1 MLTVQPGNSHL
12 RILQMRQLTPEG
24 QKIINDIA
32 RRYNFSPDAVFSMLQ
47 SVINGNGSMAQF
59 NHPEFGGSGQWM
71 RGGMI
76 MLGDMFNNS
85 LKNSVG
91 GLCQELAN
99 LIANQPG
106 LVQSGSF
113 QSQHQGTQEQNKYG
127 GSYSDTGGQQQQN
140 SSGPVGPVSL
150 FVPPPPGSSGNWWPA
165 GLQFPTSTG
174 SQNNVRYAYFAS
186 IRRLAIEVNG
196 HVTLYDTLDHQ
207 IGGFS
212 QQQSVGGSITF
223 GSQYGLVDVSTLPI
237 ISIDNVP
244 VPSKDQSQPASSFQ
258 ASFVNA
264 QAANKEAD
272 TFAAIEKLAN
282 LKDKGILTDAEYN
295 AKKAELLARL

>member
-1 MLTVQPGNSHL
+1 MQ
-12 RILQMRQLTPEG
+12 QLTPEG
-24 QKIINDIA
+24 QQIINNIA
-32 RRYNFSPDAVFSMLQ
+32 QRYNFSPDAVFSMLQ

-91 GLCQELAN
+91 GLCQELAS

-106 LVQSGSF
+106 LIQTGSF
-113 QSQHQGTQEQNKYG
+113 QSQNQGTQQQSNYG
-127 GSYSDTGGQQQQN
+127 GNQQQQN
-140 SSGPVGPVSL
+140 GSGPTGSVSL
-150 FVPPPPGSSGNWWPA
+150 FVPPPAGSSGNWWPA
-165 GLQFPTSTG
+165 GLQFPNSTG
-174 SQNNVRYAYFAS
+174 AQNNVRYAYFAT
-186 IRRLAIEVNG
+186 IRRLAIEANG

-223 GSQYGLVDVSTLPI
+223 TSQYGLVDVSSLPV
-237 ISIDNVP
+237 ISIDNEP
-244 VPSKDQSQPASSFQ
+244 VQKPAQSQPATANIQQSP
-258 ASFVNA
+258 VNL
-264 QAANKEAD
+264 QDANKEAD
-272 TFAAIEKLAN
+272 IFGAIEKLAT
-282 LKDKGILTDAEYN
+282 LKEKGILTDTEYS
-295 AKKAELLARL
+295 AKKAELLSRL

>member
-1 MLTVQPGNSHL
+1 MN
-12 RILQMRQLTPEG
+12 QLTPEG
-24 QKIINDIA
+24 QEIINEIA
-32 RRYNFSPDAVFSMLQ
+32 QRYNFSPDAVFSMLQ

-59 NHPEFGGSGQWM
+59 SHPEFGGSGQWM

-106 LVQSGSF
+106 LIQTGSF
-113 QSQHQGTQEQNKYG
+113 QSQSQGN
-127 GSYSDTGGQQQQN
+127 QQQN
-140 SSGPVGPVSL
+140 NYSGGSQQQNGSGPVGPVSL
-150 FVPPPPGSSGNWWPA
+150 FVPPPAGSSGNWWPA
-165 GLQFPTSTG
+165 GLQFPNSTG
-174 SQNNVRYAYFAS
+174 AQNNVRYAYFAT
-186 IRRLAIEVNG
+186 IHRLAIDANG

-223 GSQYGLVDVSTLPI
+223 TSQFGLVDVSTLPI
-237 ISIDNVP
+237 ISIDNEP
-244 VPSKDQSQPASSFQ
+244 VSQQPTPN
-258 ASFVNA
+258 FVEQNPVNI
-264 QAANKEAD
+264 QNISEEAD
-272 TFAAIEKLAN
+272 IFAALEKLAN
-282 LKDKGILTDAEYN
+282 LNQKGILTDNEYN
-295 AKKAELLARL
+295 TKKAELLSRL

>member
-1 MLTVQPGNSHL
+1 MN
-12 RILQMRQLTPEG
+12 QLTPEG
-24 QKIINDIA
+24 QEIINEIA
-32 RRYNFSPDAVFSMLQ
+32 QRYNFSPDAVFSMLQ

-59 NHPEFGGSGQWM
+59 SHPEFGGSGQWM

-106 LVQSGSF
+106 LIQTGSF
-113 QSQHQGTQEQNKYG
+113 QSQSQGN
-127 GSYSDTGGQQQQN
+127 QQQN
-140 SSGPVGPVSL
+140 NYSGGSQQQNGSGPVGPVSL
-150 FVPPPPGSSGNWWPA
+150 FVPPPEGSSGNWWPA
-165 GLQFPTSTG
+165 GLQFPNSTG
-174 SQNNVRYAYFAS
+174 AQNNVRYAYFGA
-186 IRRLAIEVNG
+186 IHRLAIDANG

-223 GSQYGLVDVSTLPI
+223 TSQFGLVDVSTLPI
-237 ISIDNVP
+237 ISIDNEP
-244 VPSKDQSQPASSFQ
+244 VQKPVSQQPTPD
-258 ASFVNA
+258 FVEQNPVNI
-264 QAANKEAD
+264 QNISEEAD
-272 TFAAIEKLAN
+272 IFAALEKLAN
-282 LKDKGILTDAEYN
+282 LNQKGILTDNEYGT
-295 AKKAELLARL
+295 KKAELLSRL

>member
-1 MLTVQPGNSHL
+1 MN
-12 RILQMRQLTPEG
+12 QLTPEG
-24 QKIINDIA
+24 QQIINGIA
-32 RRYNFSPDAVFSMLQ
+32 QRYNFSPDAVFSMLQ

-91 GLCQELAN
+91 GLCQELAD

-106 LVQSGSF
+106 LIQTGSF
-113 QSQHQGTQEQNKYG
+113 QSQSQGNQQQNNNNDG
-127 GSYSDTGGQQQQN
+127 NQQQQN
-140 SSGPVGPVSL
+140 GSGPVGAVSL
-150 FVPPPPGSSGNWWPA
+150 FVPPPAGSSGNWWPA
-165 GLQFPTSTG
+165 GLQFPNSTG
-174 SQNNVRYAYFAS
+174 AQNNVRYAYFAT
-186 IRRLAIEVNG
+186 IHRLAIEANG

-223 GSQYGLVDVSTLPI
+223 TSQYGLVDVSTLPV
-237 ISIDNVP
+237 ISIDNEP
-244 VPSKDQSQPASSFQ
+244 VQKHTTTQPEPDLVQ
-258 ASFVNA
+258 PNPVNT
-264 QAANKEAD
+264 QNINQEAD
-272 TFAAIEKLAN
+272 IFAALEKLAN
-282 LKDKGILTDAEYN
+282 LKQKGVLTDNEYS
-295 AKKAELLARL
+295 AKKAELLSRL

>member
-1 MLTVQPGNSHL
+1 
-12 RILQMRQLTPEG
+12 MRQLTPEG
-24 QKIINDIA
+24 QQIINNIA
-32 RRYNFSPDAVFSMLQ
+32 HRYNFSPDAVFSMLQ

-71 RGGMI
+71 KGGMI
-76 MLGDMFNNS
+76 MLGDMFNNN

-91 GLCQELAN
+91 GLCQELSN

-106 LVQSGSF
+106 LIQSGSF
-113 QSQHQGTQEQNKYG
+113 QSQHQGTQQQNDFG
-127 GSYSDTGGQQQQN
+127 GNYVNTSGQQQN
-140 SSGPVGPVSL
+140 SSGPIGPVSL
-150 FVPPPPGSSGNWWPA
+150 FVPPPAGSSGNWWPA
-165 GLQFPTSTG
+165 GLQFPSSTG
-174 SQNNVRYAYFAS
+174 SQNNVRYAYFAT
-186 IRRLAIEVNG
+186 IRRLAIEANG

-223 GSQYGLVDVSTLPI
+223 TSQYGLVDIKTLPI

-244 VPSKDQSQPASSFQ
+244 VQTPDQSQAAAPAHQTSI
-258 ASFVNA
+258 VNT
-264 QAANKEAD
+264 QVANQEAD
-272 TFAAIEKLAN
+272 IFAAIEKLAN
-282 LKDKGILTDAEYN
+282 LKDKGILTDAEYS